1 MRDEFHIQLRAR
13 REERAMSAEHV
24 AALVSLSFN
33 EYFDLEHDTSEW
45 RMVTPLFKIK
55 FLVRLLDI
63 DILSLVGPL
72 SDDVIAHPY
81 DIAAFIKS
89 RRSQLGMS
97 PVEFADKAGFFPTFA
112 DIVEGHPLGLELF
125 PVDVAIF
132 VAQALDVPHTAF
144 LRWIFEENS
153 A

>member
-13 REERAMSAEHV
+13 REARATSEEHV
-24 AALVSLSFN
+24 ASLVSLSFG
-33 EYFDLEHDTSEW
+33 EYFDLEHDKSEW

-72 SDDVIAHPY
+72 SDDVITDPY
-81 DIAAFIKS
+81 DIATFIKS

-97 PVEFADKAGFFPTFA
+97 PIEFADKAGFFPIFA
-112 DIVEGHPLGLELF
+112 DIVEGHPLGLELY
-125 PVDVAIF
+125 PVDAAIF
-132 VAQALDVPHTAF
+132 VAQALNIPHAAF
-144 LRWIFEENS
+144 LRWIFEEN
-153 A
+153 AA